1 VGIFFGS
8 FFVLFLLCKRER
20 ENMKLGAEIYKELG
34 NGKEC
39 AKNVLYKIFHRKEST
54 EEERDVGID
63 RGRTRLSNY

>member
-1 VGIFFGS
+1 
-8 FFVLFLLCKRER
+8 
-20 ENMKLGAEIYKELG
+20 MKLGAEIYKELG